1 MIGEVGRSRLVAVV
15 WNLRGLV
22 LLLVG
27 PAVGVFLGAAIF
39 GLPSNLEIIAGVM
52 FVFGF
57 GLCAGLFRAEWR
69 RQERLT
75 RRLPE
80 ARFGGRAR

>member
-1 MIGEVGRSRLVAVV
+1 MI

-39 GLPSNLEIIAGVM
+39 GLPQNLQIAAAVM

-57 GLCAGLFRAEWR
+57 GLCAGLFRAEWHRLGRLAR
-69 RQERLT
+69 RP
-75 RRLPE
+75 PE
-80 ARFGGRAR
+80 ARFGGRPR